1 MSWGLLALA
10 QKLQGLKTISQGD
23 NYMHNCI
30 IMVLHIESAHFSLDV
45 HNSLLSVY

>member
-23 NYMHNCI
+23 NHIHIHGFTLLNLHNT
-30 IMVLHIESAHFSLDV
+30 V
-45 HNSLLSVY
+45 

>member
-23 NYMHNCI
+23 N
-30 IMVLHIESAHFSLDV
+30 HIHIRGFTPLNLRITV
-45 HNSLLSVY
+45 